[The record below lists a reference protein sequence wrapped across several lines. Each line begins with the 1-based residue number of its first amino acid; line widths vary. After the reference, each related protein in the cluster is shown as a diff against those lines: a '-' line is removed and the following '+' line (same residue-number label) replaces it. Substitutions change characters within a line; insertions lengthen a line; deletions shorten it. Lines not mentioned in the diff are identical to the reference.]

1 MLNLFKSD
9 GSLKEYR
16 ASFVKQSTSENGN
29 KTIRFCIASCKKNA
43 EDEYEYT
50 NYTVFTRQDLA
61 LKDNDKVVI
70 KRVTAID
77 CDDYQNKEGKTVT
90 PRKFWAEIDV
100 IPSTPNRVEVV
111 DNGDI
116 FDDDNID
123 LPF

>member
-1 MLNLFKSD
+1 M
-9 GSLKEYR
+9 
-16 ASFVKQSTSENGN
+16 
-29 KTIRFCIASCKKNA
+29 
-43 EDEYEYT
+43 
-50 NYTVFTRQDLA
+50 FTRQDLA

-116 FDDDNID
+116 FDGDDMD